1 MANNILLI
9 SWIGEVPWG
18 YNYLLVI
25 IYSLSSAFY
34 YIEST
39 NYTKRFKKD
48 QSFLSFFLLIFID
61 NLPFPIFVKDI
72 ANDFRYYYWNKESAV
87 QSGISSEEAIG
98 HTDYEIY
105 GEERGEKYRN
115 IDKELVQEGKVYR
128 KEEKY
133 ITPDGITHDT
143 IAVKSIISWE
153 GEKRW
158 LLATRWEITQLKNY
172 ERELVAAKEELEKAL
187 KKQKLALKVST
198 SALSIL
204 IKITGYNGRKQDK

>member
-25 IYSLSSAFY
+25 IL
-34 YIEST
+34 
-39 NYTKRFKKD
+39 
-48 QSFLSFFLLIFID
+48 LLIISILLYRIRKLQKTIKKTNHSYRFSFDILD

-72 ANDFRYYYWNKESAV
+72 TNDFRYYYWNKESAV

-115 IDKELVQEGKVYR
+115 IDKELVQEGKVSVIDLSKADLSPHTDIKFDFY
-128 KEEKY
+128 
-133 ITPDGITHDT
+133 T
-143 IAVKSIISWE
+143 I
-153 GEKRW
+153 
-158 LLATRWEITQLKNY
+158 LLSECKCEAYVYGHQ
-172 ERELVAAKEELEKAL
+172 
-187 KKQKLALKVST
+187 S
-198 SALSIL
+198 
-204 IKITGYNGRKQDK
+204 

>member
-25 IYSLSSAFY
+25 IL
-34 YIEST
+34 
-39 NYTKRFKKD
+39 
-48 QSFLSFFLLIFID
+48 LLIISILLYRIHKLHKTIKKTNHSYRFSFDILD

-115 IDKELVQEGKVYR
+115 ID
-128 KEEKY
+128 
-133 ITPDGITHDT
+133 
-143 IAVKSIISWE
+143 
-153 GEKRW
+153 
-158 LLATRWEITQLKNY
+158 
-172 ERELVAAKEELEKAL
+172 
-187 KKQKLALKVST
+187 
-198 SALSIL
+198 
-204 IKITGYNGRKQDK
+204 